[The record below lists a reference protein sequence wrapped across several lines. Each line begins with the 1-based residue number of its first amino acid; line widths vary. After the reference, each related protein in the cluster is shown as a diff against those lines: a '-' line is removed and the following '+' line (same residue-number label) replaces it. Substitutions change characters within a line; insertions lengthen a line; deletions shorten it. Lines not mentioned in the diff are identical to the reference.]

1 MQRGVESGSGR
12 NRIIRRSRPSLRHD
26 RTRKTRTKPTLVLF
40 AFAHAASLR
49 ACGGPYA
56 ATQLKSRKRPF
67 ASFYFV
73 ARGVG
78 CSGQSPAFSSHPKTQ
93 SLRKGRLMYKS
104 VHYDQNC
111 RPRLSLF
118 ARRWGQGQC
127 GQTTCDPLPL
137 LLSGTHNQKQ
147 RLCSSLNTPDAWQS
161 TDSGPVVTK
170 NSRLI

>member
-1 MQRGVESGSGR
+1 MPLFPDAIGGDLNRTLTEPCVAAPQLPQSGHLKSCAAFWPVRCQHCG
-12 NRIIRRSRPSLRHD
+12 
-26 RTRKTRTKPTLVLF
+26 TKPTLVLF

-93 SLRKGRLMYKS
+93 SLRKRSSHCTKASTTTKTAGRVIAYE
-104 VHYDQNC
+104 
-111 RPRLSLF
+111 
-118 ARRWGQGQC
+118 
-127 GQTTCDPLPL
+127 
-137 LLSGTHNQKQ
+137 
-147 RLCSSLNTPDAWQS
+147 
-161 TDSGPVVTK
+161 TK
-170 NSRLI
+170 Y